1 MSTIVMI
8 VVCGVLGV
16 LIVGIRVM
24 DYVSF
29 KQASELYMKSNKEYK
44 WTGNITIRIVM
55 LSLVIVLGIFFFI
68 LDKSTENR
76 AVYILLILMM
86 VSEIINSMTNYR
98 TLISPTSI
106 LIKNKVVKF
115 KSIREISKPKSIFH
129 INQVCASKPKLAGM
143 SSLKTYDNMTYRVP
157 NPLYKV
163 IKNNTKGL

>member
-115 KSIREISKPKSIFH
+115 KSIREISKPK
-129 INQVCASKPKLAGM
+129 LAGM